1 MPLVYITRSNDIVA
15 RARLQH
21 NKSKVQR
28 KRASSLITRFLFAVI
43 FKILSIPYSK
53 TSWLRSVRALQILF
67 LIFQLSP
74 IILQGRCCYLQTVL
88 PKVVGGRCPEGNR
101 TGARNKTHRSHSFR
115 ALSIFV
121 SGTCAKIA
129 QSYKGNK
136 NGEKRVA
143 EQSTRELQK
152 ERIACILFSSY

>member
-88 PKVVGGRCPEGNR
+88 WKLPKVVGGRCPEGNR

-115 ALSIFV
+115 VLSIFV
-121 SGTCAKIA
+121 SGTYAKIA
-129 QSYKGNK
+129 QSYKGNQ

-143 EQSTRELQK
+143 EHRAHASCKR
-152 ERIACILFSSY
+152 RG